1 MQHTQSDIPQ
11 IGTNSSRP
19 VSRQQVLWR
28 RVLQRREL
36 RLTYPANSHLTH
48 GDASCAVLLRRAKV
62 AELQCATAACHG
74 GKTVLAPRE
83 GKVQWREMS
92 DVHQIVQ

>member
-1 MQHTQSDIPQ
+1 MQHTQSDVPQ

-36 RLTYPANSHLTH
+36 RLTFPTNSHLTH
-48 GDASCAVLLRRAKV
+48 GYASRAVLLRRAKV
-62 AELQCATAACHG
+62 AELQRAAAARDG

-83 GKVQWREMS
+83 GKVEWRERG